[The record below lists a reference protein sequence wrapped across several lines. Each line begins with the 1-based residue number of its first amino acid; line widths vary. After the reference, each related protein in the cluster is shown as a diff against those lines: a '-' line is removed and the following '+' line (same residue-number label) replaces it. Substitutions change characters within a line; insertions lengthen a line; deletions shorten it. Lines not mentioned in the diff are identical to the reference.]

1 METKRIMI
9 LGVGNLLFSDEGV
22 GVRVAESLQDH
33 FNFSDNVRVVD
44 GGTLGIHLL
53 SVISEADHLIIV
65 DAVRNG
71 GEPGTLYRLAGD
83 EIPKRILA
91 KNSLHQVDLLET
103 LTCCQALDH
112 VPETVIIGI
121 EPQDIT
127 TLGVELTPA
136 IRVRMDDLIHA
147 VLAELDKLGETYYRR
162 EGPSCTDSEFARKI

>member
-33 FNFSDNVRVVD
+33 FDFSNNVRVVD

-53 SVISEADHLIIV
+53 SVISEADYLIIV

-103 LTCCQALDH
+103 LTCCQALDN

-136 IRVRMDDLIHA
+136 IRVRKDDLIHA
-147 VLAELDKLGETYYRR
+147 VLAELDKLGETYYPK
-162 EGPSCTDSEFARKI
+162 EGASCTDSEFARKI